1 MLWPWCMSKWNG
13 FSDCICLI
21 RCMCGTVPFPGVA
34 KSGAL
39 QVPEEGSDRDTES
52 EGTHHRHMPGA
63 GKTSGV
69 EWRAY
74 FLERLVWLEGAPV
87 SVPWLSPPYRFWASE
102 TLCKALWTL
111 FPVTSTHLGHHGWVV
126 SCNENCAATFLCQ
139 ILQTSTSCEIE
150 LMSISQHFLWS
161 DACWRPSWIL
171 DFSFLNPCPQF
182 KKNVPKNPQTCKVF
196 GGYILGQAQHNCHNY
211 KVKWARLRRKL
222 ATNITRRTINVILF
236 SLRVSPI

>member
-52 EGTHHRHMPGA
+52 EGTHHRHMPSA

-102 TLCKALWTL
+102 TLCKELWTL

-126 SCNENCAATFLCQ
+126 SCNEIVLPHSCVKFSHFYIMWDRAYVHLATFPLKWCMLKA
-139 ILQTSTSCEIE
+139 IMNPWLLFPESLSTI
-150 LMSISQHFLWS
+150 Q
-161 DACWRPSWIL
+161 
-171 DFSFLNPCPQF
+171 
-182 KKNVPKNPQTCKVF
+182 KKC
-196 GGYILGQAQHNCHNY
+196 
-211 KVKWARLRRKL
+211 
-222 ATNITRRTINVILF
+222 
-236 SLRVSPI
+236 S

>member
-161 DACWRPSWIL
+161 DVVEGHHESLTSLSWIL
-171 DFSFLNPCPQF
+171 VHNSKKMFLRTHRHVKFWRIHFRAIPTQLP
-182 KKNVPKNPQTCKVF
+182 
-196 GGYILGQAQHNCHNY
+196 HN
-211 KVKWARLRRKL
+211 KAKWARLRRKF
-222 ATNITRRTINVILF
+222 ATSITRRTINVLF
-236 SLRVSPI
+236 PLRVSPI